1 MIAGLAGFIHAVLH
15 LSQKKKDA
23 LRAFVD
29 LRSQVPLVVSW
40 WHPAEH
46 VKILIIVLGPGI
58 ALIRGIP
65 AYVLLFL
72 SEVCLRGAGGELPS
86 A

>member
-29 LRSQVPLVVSW
+29 LRSQVPLVVSS

-46 VKILIIVLGPGI
+46 VKILTDHRFRAWNRPHKGNTCLC
-58 ALIRGIP
+58 P
-65 AYVLLFL
+65 AF
-72 SEVCLRGAGGELPS
+72 PF
-86 A
+86 